1 MQRLGIFPVEPSF
14 QCEETETQRG
24 KMTLPDVPFSAL
36 SLGAHLKSYI
46 LSNAQTLSTLID
58 DTASPASVI

>member
-36 SLGAHLKSYI
+36 SLEAHLKSYI
-46 LSNAQTLSTLID
+46 LSNALMLNAVYLD
-58 DTASPASVI
+58 R